1 VRSLQ
6 YDAMKKY
13 ILILSFIQLL
23 ISCSKENSFKK
34 KLSGT
39 WKIQLVKYQD
49 NEGFS
54 FYDEQALGSLVFDDA
69 QMVSGAVTSSFTG
82 NSGQLTDTFQL
93 VGHYFLNLKNEE
105 INFVIGQ
112 DTLIT
117 RLFLLTNTDLEFEY
131 YNASKSKRMRYMF
144 KKK

>member
-1 VRSLQ
+1 VRSLK

-39 WKIQLVKYQD
+39 WQIQLVKYQD

-54 FYDEQALGSLVFDDA
+54 FYDEQAVGSLVFDDA
-69 QMVSGAVTSSFTG
+69 QLVNGTVSSSFTG
-82 NSGQLTDTFQL
+82 NSGQLTDTLQL
-93 VGHYFLNLKNEE
+93 AGYYFLNLKNEE
-105 INFVIGQ
+105 INFVLGQ

-117 RLFLLTNTDLEFEY
+117 RLLLITNTDLEFEY
-131 YNASKSKRMRYMF
+131 YNALKSKRVRYMF
-144 KKK
+144 KKN

>member
-1 VRSLQ
+1 
-6 YDAMKKY
+6 MKKY
-13 ILILSFIQLL
+13 ILLISLLHLIL
-23 ISCSKENSFKK
+23 SCSKENSFKK

-54 FYDEQALGSLVFDDA
+54 FYDEQAVGSLVFDDA
-69 QMVSGAVTSSFTG
+69 QLANGTVSSSFMG

-93 VGHYFLNLKNEE
+93 AGHYFLHLKNEE
-105 INFVIGQ
+105 INFVLGQ

-131 YNASKSKRMRYMF
+131 FNASKSKRMRYIF
-144 KKK
+144 KKN

>member
-1 VRSLQ
+1 
-6 YDAMKKY
+6 MKKY

-54 FYDEQALGSLVFDDA
+54 FYDEQAVGSLVFDDA
-69 QMVSGAVTSSFTG
+69 QLVNGTVSSSFMG

-93 VGHYFLNLKNEE
+93 AGHYFLHLKNEE
-105 INFVIGQ
+105 INFVLGQ

-131 YNASKSKRMRYMF
+131 FNASKSKRMRYIF
-144 KKK
+144 KKN

>member
-1 VRSLQ
+1 
-6 YDAMKKY
+6 MKKY

-39 WKIQLVKYQD
+39 WQIQLVKYQD

-54 FYDEQALGSLVFDDA
+54 FYDEQAVGSLVFDDA
-69 QMVSGAVTSSFTG
+69 QLVNGTVSSSFMG
-82 NSGQLTDTFQL
+82 NSGQLTDTFEL
-93 VGHYFLNLKNEE
+93 AGNYFLNLKKEE
-105 INFVIGQ
+105 INFVLGQ

-131 YNASKSKRMRYMF
+131 YNASKSKRVRYIF
-144 KKK
+144 KK

>member
-1 VRSLQ
+1 
-6 YDAMKKY
+6 MKKY

-23 ISCSKENSFKK
+23 ISCSKANSFKK

-39 WKIQLVKYQD
+39 WQIQLVKYQD

-54 FYDEQALGSLVFDDA
+54 FYDEQAVGSLVFDDA
-69 QMVSGAVTSSFTG
+69 QLANGTVSSSFTG

-93 VGHYFLNLKNEE
+93 AGYYFLNLKNEE
-105 INFVIGQ
+105 INFVLGQ

-144 KKK
+144 KK

>member
-1 VRSLQ
+1 
-6 YDAMKKY
+6 MKKY

-23 ISCSKENSFKK
+23 ISCSKENLFKK
-34 KLSGT
+34 KLNGT
-39 WKIQLVKYQD
+39 WQIQLVKYQD

-54 FYDEQALGSLVFDDA
+54 FYDEQALGNLVFDDA
-69 QMVSGAVTSSFTG
+69 QLVNGTVSSSFTG

-93 VGHYFLNLKNEE
+93 AGHYFLNLKNEE

-117 RLFLLTNTDLEFEY
+117 RLLLLTNTDLEFEY
-131 YNASKSKRMRYMF
+131 YNVLKSKRMRYIF
-144 KKK
+144 KK

>member
-1 VRSLQ
+1 
-6 YDAMKKY
+6 MKKY
-13 ILILSFIQLL
+13 ILLISLLHLIL
-23 ISCSKENSFKK
+23 SCSKENSFKK

-54 FYDEQALGSLVFDDA
+54 FYDEQAVGSLVFDDA
-69 QMVSGAVTSSFTG
+69 QLANGTVSSSFMG

-93 VGHYFLNLKNEE
+93 AGHYFLNLKNEE

-117 RLFLLTNTDLEFEY
+117 RLLLLTNTDLEFEY
-131 YNASKSKRMRYMF
+131 FNASKAKRMRYIF
-144 KKK
+144 KKN

>member
-1 VRSLQ
+1 
-6 YDAMKKY
+6 MKKY

-39 WKIQLVKYQD
+39 WQIQLVKYQD

-54 FYDEQALGSLVFDDA
+54 FYDEQAVGSLVFDDA
-69 QMVSGAVTSSFTG
+69 QLVNGTVSSSFTG

-93 VGHYFLNLKNEE
+93 AGYYFLNLKNEE
-105 INFVIGQ
+105 INFVLGQ

-117 RLFLLTNTDLEFEY
+117 RLLLITNTDLEFEY
-131 YNASKSKRMRYMF
+131 YNALKSKRVRYMF
-144 KKK
+144 KKN

>member
-1 VRSLQ
+1 
-6 YDAMKKY
+6 MKKY

-39 WKIQLVKYQD
+39 WQIQLVKYQD

-54 FYDEQALGSLVFDDA
+54 FYDEQAVGSLVFDDA
-69 QMVSGAVTSSFTG
+69 QLANGTVSSSFMD
-82 NSGQLTDTFQL
+82 NSGQLTDTFEL
-93 VGHYFLNLKNEE
+93 AGNYFLNLKNEE
-105 INFVIGQ
+105 INFVMGQ

-131 YNASKSKRMRYMF
+131 YNAFKSRRMRYVF

>member
-1 VRSLQ
+1 
-6 YDAMKKY
+6 MKKY
-13 ILILSFIQLL
+13 ILILSFTQLL

-39 WKIQLVKYQD
+39 WQIQLVKYQD

-69 QMVSGAVTSSFTG
+69 QLVSGAVTSSFTG

-93 VGHYFLNLKNEE
+93 AGHYFLNLKNEE

-144 KKK
+144 KK

>member
-1 VRSLQ
+1 
-6 YDAMKKY
+6 MKKY

-54 FYDEQALGSLVFDDA
+54 FYDEQAVGSLVFDDA
-69 QMVSGAVTSSFTG
+69 QLVNGTVSSSFMG

-93 VGHYFLNLKNEE
+93 AGHYFLHLKNEE
-105 INFVIGQ
+105 INFVLGQ

-131 YNASKSKRMRYMF
+131 FNASKSKRMRYMM
-144 KKK
+144 KKSN